1 MRCVAGPAQWAWLK
15 RLLMISHAL
24 WPGLADKH
32 SRQFTDQILFWEL
45 RSWLFNDTRTHDG

>member
-1 MRCVAGPAQWAWLK
+1 MGLAEKTSQ
-15 RLLMISHAL
+15 AL

-32 SRQFTDQILFWEL
+32 SRQFTDQQILFWEL